1 MSKTFSRSLA
11 RKKVMSN
18 DGMLIGTVRNIMVDL
33 DTGQVVDL
41 IVKPDDT
48 FRTDEYR
55 MDGDKMF
62 VPFEAVKD
70 IKDYIVVDRYLLKRS
85 GNTFSLLLRTHPH
98 TLPASPSPPLTGSA
112 PGHLQPRRRRRRP

>member
-85 GNTFSLLLRTHPH
+85 G
-98 TLPASPSPPLTGSA
+98 
-112 PGHLQPRRRRRRP
+112 

>member
-55 MDGDKMF
+55 MDGD
-62 VPFEAVKD
+62 
-70 IKDYIVVDRYLLKRS
+70 
-85 GNTFSLLLRTHPH
+85 
-98 TLPASPSPPLTGSA
+98 
-112 PGHLQPRRRRRRP
+112 

>member
-18 DGMLIGTVRNIMVDL
+18 DGMLIGTIRNVMVDL
-33 DTGQVVDL
+33 NTGQVVDL

-48 FRTDEYR
+48 FRTDGYR
-55 MDGDKMF
+55 MDGDRMF

-85 GNTFSLLLRTHPH
+85 G
-98 TLPASPSPPLTGSA
+98 
-112 PGHLQPRRRRRRP
+112 

>member
-41 IVKPDDT
+41 IVNLT
-48 FRTDEYR
+48 
-55 MDGDKMF
+55 
-62 VPFEAVKD
+62 
-70 IKDYIVVDRYLLKRS
+70 IRS
-85 GNTFSLLLRTHPH
+85 GQTSTGWMATRCSCRLR
-98 TLPASPSPPLTGSA
+98 
-112 PGHLQPRRRRRRP
+112 Q

>member
-1 MSKTFSRSLA
+1 MSKTLCRTLA

-18 DGMLIGTVRNIMVDL
+18 DGMLIGTIKNIMVDL
-33 DTGQVVDL
+33 TTGQVVDL

-48 FRTDEYR
+48 FKTDGYK
-55 MDGDKMF
+55 MDGDKMV

-85 GNTFSLLLRTHPH
+85 G
-98 TLPASPSPPLTGSA
+98 
-112 PGHLQPRRRRRRP
+112 

>member
-1 MSKTFSRSLA
+1 MSKTFSRILA

-18 DGMLIGTVRNIMVDL
+18 DGMLIGSVRNVMVDL
-33 DTGQVVDL
+33 TTGQVIDL

-48 FRTDEYR
+48 FRTDGYR
-55 MDGDKMF
+55 MDGDRMF

-85 GNTFSLLLRTHPH
+85 G
-98 TLPASPSPPLTGSA
+98 
-112 PGHLQPRRRRRRP
+112 

>member
-18 DGMLIGTVRNIMVDL
+18 DGMLIGTIRNVMVDL
-33 DTGQVVDL
+33 NTGQVVDL
-41 IVKPDDT
+41 IIKPDDT
-48 FRTDEYR
+48 FRTDGYR
-55 MDGDKMF
+55 MDGDRMF

-85 GNTFSLLLRTHPH
+85 G
-98 TLPASPSPPLTGSA
+98 
-112 PGHLQPRRRRRRP
+112 

>member
-1 MSKTFSRSLA
+1 MSKTFSRTLA

-18 DGMLIGTVRNIMVDL
+18 DGMLIGTIKNIMVDL
-33 DTGQVVDL
+33 TTGQVVDL

-48 FRTDEYR
+48 FKTDGYK
-55 MDGDKMF
+55 MDGDKMV

-85 GNTFSLLLRTHPH
+85 G
-98 TLPASPSPPLTGSA
+98 
-112 PGHLQPRRRRRRP
+112 

>member
-18 DGMLIGTVRNIMVDL
+18 DGMLIGTVRNVMVDL
-33 DTGQVVDL
+33 DTGQIIDL
-41 IVKPDDT
+41 IIKPDDT
-48 FRTDEYR
+48 FRTDGYS
-55 MDGDKMF
+55 MDGDRMF

-85 GNTFSLLLRTHPH
+85 G
-98 TLPASPSPPLTGSA
+98 
-112 PGHLQPRRRRRRP
+112 

>member
-18 DGMLIGTVRNIMVDL
+18 DGMLIGTVKNVMVDL

-85 GNTFSLLLRTHPH
+85 G
-98 TLPASPSPPLTGSA
+98 
-112 PGHLQPRRRRRRP
+112 